1 MKIQLLIDST
11 NLDMTEAQVRAFF
24 LGILC
29 AEKPLPFPNA
39 LNEILSETPEAR
51 AILEEPLK
59 TVWNE
64 LSSNVKTELLNLLP
78 KEKNL
83 SLFLE
88 LSKEILDFFLT
99 GMSLSGTHSEKCE
112 NENFREFINVLE
124 DLVEDIED
132 YLADED
138 ADEEDGTDVK
148 EFLLDV
154 WEEFALTK

>member
-88 LSKEILDFFLT
+88 LSKDILDFFQ
-99 GMSLSGTHSEKCE
+99 
-112 NENFREFINVLE
+112 
-124 DLVEDIED
+124 DI
-132 YLADED
+132 
-138 ADEEDGTDVK
+138 
-148 EFLLDV
+148 LD
-154 WEEFALTK
+154 FSKI

>member
-1 MKIQLLIDST
+1 
-11 NLDMTEAQVRAFF
+11 MTEAQVKAFF

-29 AEKPLPFPNA
+29 AEKPLNFAKA
-39 LNEILSETPEAR
+39 LTEILSETPEAKTT
-51 AILEEPLK
+51 LEAPLK
-59 TVWNE
+59 TLWDE
-64 LSSNVKTELLNLLP
+64 LT
-78 KEKNL
+78 KNL
-83 SLFLE
+83 KSELMNMFPNEKDLNLFLE
-88 LSKEILDFFLT
+88 MSKDQLDFFLT

-154 WEEFALTK
+154 WEEFASTK